1 MDNLRTLVNKLQQV
15 CTSLGDNAGNTSGD
29 LPSLWEVLPSIVVI
43 GGQSSGKSSVLEAVV
58 GKDFLPRGSGIV
70 TRRPLLLQLVQSKQ
84 GTKEYGQF
92 LHKMNEKFTSFNAIR
107 QEIESETHRSLGS
120 GKAVSPEPI
129 HLTIY
134 SPDVPN
140 LTLVDMPGLT
150 KIAIEGQVS
159 ANSLAKRF
167 PPASRESRFV

>member
-15 CTSLGDNAGNTSGD
+15 CTTLGDNAATAAESSDN

-70 TRRPLLLQLVQSKQ
+70 TRRPLVLQLVQSKQ
-84 GTKEYGQF
+84 GAKEYGQF
-92 LHKMNEKFTSFNAIR
+92 LHKMSEKFYSFDVIR
-107 QEIESETHRSLGS
+107 EEIEAETHRSLGS
-120 GKAVSPEPI
+120 GKAVSPDPI

-134 SPDVPN
+134 SPTVPN

-150 KIAIEGQVS
+150 KIAIEGQPKSIVTDIEDM
-159 ANSLAKRF
+159 ARA
-167 PPASRESRFV
+167 